1 MMGQCV
7 PAFWSI
13 PTTPTLHSIP
23 GDAEIPG
30 TPPPLNQSHSVSS
43 ASQMYKKVRVY
54 TIPVHL
60 AKSPN
65 KKALYLAR
73 TCTHTPGVDHTV
85 DQQVSKLELARVD
98 ATRGHRPS

>member
-1 MMGQCV
+1 MRPGILV
-7 PAFWSI
+7 HTHHPPLSI
-13 PTTPTLHSIP
+13 QYQVMQKSQ
-23 GDAEIPG
+23 A
-30 TPPPLNQSHSVSS
+30 PPLNQSHSVSS
-43 ASQMYKKVRVY
+43 ASQMYKKVRLY